1 MPMRLR
7 AVLWKFYWV
16 IWVSLMVWMEIR
28 IQVQF
33 ARGREILREIQEIQD
48 RIEVHLHGHED

>member
-33 ARGREILREIQEIQD
+33 ARGREILREIQEIQG

>member
-33 ARGREILREIQEIQD
+33 ARGREISREIQEIQD
-48 RIEVHLHGHED
+48 RIEVRLHEYRD